1 MSEKDCEKLI
11 FIWANGYFRRRE
23 LLAPPTQNTTVF
35 TEKDLYII
43 DFINGTNV
51 VTFSYALL
59 KPAIVS
65 NARTGFL
72 SKESSTAGL
81 TAFGAALAQDHNL
94 EFGKITTTA
103 KTTTTTEKT
112 TTAKNTNTTNNFN
125 DNAASNKSK
134 NTQSPAVYVVP
145 ILVIILLIV
154 TIVLSVLFIR

>member
-23 LLAPPTQNTTVF
+23 LPVPPTQNTTVF

-65 NARTGFL
+65 NVRTGFL

-103 KTTTTTEKT
+103 K
-112 TTAKNTNTTNNFN
+112 NTNITNNFN